1 VLLAVETIFWT
12 HAAMDRLIYT
22 AMTGAKS
29 TFLQQAGV
37 ADNLANVSTLG
48 FKSQM
53 HRFLAVPVQTENAY
67 DSRAFTVDA
76 SVETDYSEG
85 PLEATGNPLDIAV
98 DGKGWIAVQ
107 TPDGGEAYTRA
118 GALMISADGDL
129 LTKSGLPVMGDGGG
143 INVPPD
149 NSIAIGP
156 DGTVSAVPRY
166 GAPNVVN
173 IVGRLKLV
181 DPPQADMERGAD
193 GLFHMKA
200 GAQGGAIAPIDDNV
214 RVASGYLEGSNVNP
228 AEAMVSLISLS
239 RQFELQ
245 MQMIQE
251 AQQNAQRADQL
262 LSLSA

>member
-1 VLLAVETIFWT
+1 
-12 HAAMDRLIYT
+12 MDRLIYT
-22 AMTGAKS
+22 AMTGAKH

-37 ADNLANVSTLG
+37 GNNLANVNTVG
-48 FKSQM
+48 FKAQM
-53 HRFLAVPVQTENAY
+53 HRFLAVPVQTQNAY

-76 SVETDYSEG
+76 SVETDYDEG
-85 PLEATGNPLDIAV
+85 PLMATDNPLDVAIN
-98 DGKGWIAVQ
+98 GQGWLAVQ

-118 GALMISADGDL
+118 GTLMVNADGDL
-129 LTKSGLPVMGDGGG
+129 ITKSGLPVMGDGGG

-149 NSIAIGP
+149 NTIAIGP
-156 DGTVSAVPRY
+156 DGTVSVVPRY
-166 GAPNVVN
+166 GSPNVVN
-173 IVGRLKLV
+173 IIGRIKLV
-181 DPPQADMERGAD
+181 NPPQADMERGAD

-200 GAQGGAIAPIDDNV
+200 GAQGGAIAPLDDTV
-214 RVASGYLEGSNVNP
+214 RVTSGYLEGSNVNP